1 MASDSGGI
9 RPHPQGVGGGL
20 CSTVSLS
27 FLWGLSGPVPSLLPL
42 RSECWMDWSAPP
54 ISGAQR
60 PARKCHLEPESPSVM
75 TFHGVSAAPGAAGS
89 RFSSFF
95 LFPSYLYFILFEMC
109 KSTCVSVTWVLLAL
123 GAVLLLPSSRSTG
136 IGVGGAPCLG
146 PESP

>member
-9 RPHPQGVGGGL
+9 GPHPHWVGGGL

-75 TFHGVSAAPGAAGS
+75 AFHGVSAAPGAAGS
-89 RFSSFF
+89 CFSSFF
-95 LFPSYLYFILFEMC
+95 LFPSYLYFIRFEMC
-109 KSTCVSVTWVLLAL
+109 KSTCVSVTWDLLAL
-123 GAVLLLPSSRSTG
+123 GAVLLSPSSRSTG
-136 IGVGGAPCLG
+136 IGVGGAPCLS